1 MIDNVN
7 CLYYHDYIDKEMII
21 MPTIPTQIRID
32 SVVKEHAMLDA
43 MAEAKRISNDPNILS
58 YSNIEDLKASLL
70 TVDMPC

>member
-1 MIDNVN
+1 
-7 CLYYHDYIDKEMII
+7 